1 MATTNIYIFS
11 RQIRTGKTTEL
22 KEWIESNKNV
32 AGILT
37 PDVDGRRK
45 LLDIKTGAY
54 HYLELN
60 ETIDNTIAVGRF
72 YFDKNVFEK
81 AQQILL
87 SALQLR
93 PEWLVIDEIGKLEIE
108 QALGLEPAVGRIINE
123 YKHPAKNLL
132 LVIRDSLLS
141 KAIDHYK
148 LENAVVVNHLNSLP

>member
-1 MATTNIYIFS
+1 
-11 RQIRTGKTTEL
+11 
-22 KEWIESNKNV
+22 
-32 AGILT
+32 
-37 PDVDGRRK
+37 

-54 HYLELN
+54 HDLELD
-60 ETIDNTIAVGRF
+60 ETADNTIAVGRF

-87 SALQLR
+87 NALQLR

-108 QALGLEPAVGRIINE
+108 QGLGLEPAVGRIINE
-123 YKHPAKNLL
+123 YKHTAKNLL